1 MKTIEINTKAYVFT
15 SWGLLRGRVI
25 NTRIDK
31 YTGAPQYK
39 LDVDIDE
46 NNLNKKNAFWY
57 TADQLYKF
65 YIIACTKEFF
75 KPVVRYTVAF
85 TRRIFKSKK

>member
-15 SWGLLRGRVI
+15 SWGLLKGRVI

-46 NNLNKKNAFWY
+46 NNLNKKNAF
-57 TADQLYKF
+57 
-65 YIIACTKEFF
+65 
-75 KPVVRYTVAF
+75 
-85 TRRIFKSKK
+85 